1 MKIGI
6 VYNPPAARGDANWES
21 SVDVLTQVE
30 AIESALQSAGRST
43 RRIAL
48 ARDLTTFLDEMREQE
63 IDAVFNLCETIEE
76 DPALCWHPAA
86 VLELLNVPFSGSP
99 SRALV
104 LTADKILA
112 KQLLAANGIRTP
124 GFLEYHGLEDF
135 DPSGLEFPV
144 IVKPRFEDASIGI
157 EQESIFETASALTNK
172 IETFKARFGPI
183 MVEEYVEGREFN
195 VSLIGYPEAR
205 VLPMAEI
212 DFSAFPENLYRI
224 VGYRAKWIQDS
235 FEYNNTPRLFSAP
248 VSSGTSSE
256 LRSTALACFN
266 LFGLRDYGRVDMR
279 VDGQGRVYVL
289 EVNANPCISPD
300 AGLAASYEREGST
313 YEQMANELCN
323 YLIKRMPRS
332 TSTSIASVA
341 PPSTAARR
349 PACRDFTRGRA
360 T

>member
-1 MKIGI
+1 MKTGI
-6 VYNPPAARGDANWES
+6 VYNPPVARGDANWES

-30 AIESALQSAGRST
+30 AIEAALGNAGRTT

-48 ARDLTTFLDEMREQE
+48 TRDLASFLDEMRAHE
-63 IDAVFNLCETIEE
+63 IDAVFNLCETVEE

-104 LTADKILA
+104 LTADKVLT
-112 KQLLAANGIRTP
+112 KQLLTANGIRTP
-124 GFLEYHGLEDF
+124 GFGEYRGRETF

-157 EQESIFETASALTNK
+157 EQDSIFETPKALMNR
-172 IETFKARFGPI
+172 IETFNARFGPV

-212 DFSAFPENLYRI
+212 DFSAFPDDLYKI
-224 VGYRAKWIQDS
+224 VGYRAKWVEDS
-235 FEYNNTPRLFSAP
+235 FEYNNTPRLFSAR
-248 VSSGTSSE
+248 VSPETSSE
-256 LRSTALACFN
+256 LRSTALHCFN

-279 VDGQGRVYVL
+279 VDDRGRVYVL
-289 EVNANPCISPD
+289 EINANPCLSPD
-300 AGLAASYEREGST
+300 AGLAASYAREGFP
-313 YEQMANELCN
+313 YETMANEICACVEA
-323 YLIKRMPRS
+323 RMHGN
-332 TSTSIASVA
+332 A
-341 PPSTAARR
+341 PKAIRR
-349 PACRDFTRGRA
+349 
-360 T
+360 